1 MAFNDEGLHYF
12 ATFSLSLHGF
22 SRKVFETPLDT
33 AWNLAKAPEKNNH
46 YI

>member
-33 AWNLAKAPEKNNH
+33 AWNLAQAPEKNNR

>member
-12 ATFSLSLHGF
+12 ATFSLILYGL
-22 SRKVFETPLDT
+22 SRKVFETPLAT
-33 AWNLAKAPEKNNH
+33 ASNLAKAPDKTNH